1 MMTEI
6 RMNKKTNF
14 PDLERLPN
22 TNFWKHLF
30 NYWWNR
36 PRVLFEDIHEK
47 YILKPKEKIE
57 KIELDRITNETKLL
71 NQMTKLITNEI
82 ELLTKTTKLELK
94 LSKIKKNST
103 K

>member
-1 MMTEI
+1 MMMKMMMET

-22 TNFWKHLF
+22 TNFWEHLL

-36 PRVLFEDIHEK
+36 PRILFEDIHEK
-47 YILKPKEKIE
+47 YILKPKEEKE
-57 KIELDRITNETKLL
+57 KIELDQIINETELL
-71 NQMTKLITNEI
+71 NKIL
-82 ELLTKTTKLELK
+82 KLELE

>member
-1 MMTEI
+1 
-6 RMNKKTNF
+6 MNKKTNF
-14 PDLERLPN
+14 PDLERLPK

-36 PRVLFEDIHEK
+36 PRVFVEDIHEK
-47 YILKPKEKIE
+47 YILKPKEKKE
-57 KIELDRITNETKLL
+57 KIELDRITNETELL
-71 NQMTKLITNEI
+71 NQMTKLITKLITNEI
-82 ELLTKTTKLELK
+82 ELVNKMTKLELE

>member
-1 MMTEI
+1 MEARI
-6 RMNKKTNF
+6 NKKTNF

-22 TNFWKHLF
+22 TNFWEHLL

-36 PRVLFEDIHEK
+36 PRILFEDIHEK
-47 YILKPKEKIE
+47 YILKPKEEKE
-57 KIELDRITNETKLL
+57 KIELDRIINETELL
-71 NQMTKLITNEI
+71 NKII
-82 ELLTKTTKLELK
+82 KLELE

>member
-1 MMTEI
+1 
-6 RMNKKTNF
+6 MNKKTNF
-14 PDLERLPN
+14 PDLERLPK
-22 TNFWKHLF
+22 TNFRKHLL
-30 NYWWNR
+30 NYCWNR

-47 YILKPKEKIE
+47 YILKPKEKIKE
-57 KIELDRITNETKLL
+57 IELDQIINETKLL

-82 ELLTKTTKLELK
+82 ELVTKTTKLELE

>member
-1 MMTEI
+1 MMTK
-6 RMNKKTNF
+6 MNKKTNF
-14 PDLERLPN
+14 PDLERLPK
-22 TNFWKHLF
+22 TNFWRHLL

-36 PRVLFEDIHEK
+36 PRILFEDIYEK
-47 YILKPKEKIE
+47 YISKPKEKIE
-57 KIELDRITNETKLL
+57 KIELNRIINETKLL

>member
-1 MMTEI
+1 
-6 RMNKKTNF
+6 MNKKTNF

-36 PRVLFEDIHEK
+36 PRILFEDIHEK
-47 YILKPKEKIE
+47 YILKPKEKKE
-57 KIELDRITNETKLL
+57 KIELDRIINETELL
-71 NQMTKLITNEI
+71 NKII
-82 ELLTKTTKLELK
+82 KLELE

>member
-1 MMTEI
+1 MMIKMMMET

-14 PDLERLPN
+14 SDLERLPN
-22 TNFWKHLF
+22 TNFWEHLL

-36 PRVLFEDIHEK
+36 PRILFEDIHEK
-47 YILKPKEKIE
+47 YILKPKEEKE
-57 KIELDRITNETKLL
+57 KIELDRIINETELL
-71 NQMTKLITNEI
+71 NKMI
-82 ELLTKTTKLELK
+82 KLELE

>member
-1 MMTEI
+1 MMIKMTMET

-14 PDLERLPN
+14 SDLERLPN
-22 TNFWKHLF
+22 TNFWEHLL

-36 PRVLFEDIHEK
+36 PRILFEDIHEK
-47 YILKPKEKIE
+47 YILKPKEEKE
-57 KIELDRITNETKLL
+57 KIELDQIINETELL
-71 NQMTKLITNEI
+71 NKIL
-82 ELLTKTTKLELK
+82 KLELE

>member
-1 MMTEI
+1 MMTK
-6 RMNKKTNF
+6 MNKKTNF
-14 PDLERLPN
+14 PDLERLPK
-22 TNFWKHLF
+22 TNFWRHLL

-36 PRVLFEDIHEK
+36 PRILFEDIYEK
-47 YILKPKEKIE
+47 YISKPKEKKE
-57 KIELDRITNETKLL
+57 KIELDRITNETELL

-82 ELLTKTTKLELK
+82 ELVTKTTKLELE